1 MERNCS
7 LLRIILRLLQ
17 KIVEKR
23 REPYYTK
30 YMNSNKYTILKREG
44 ASMKGKKNMGVAPD
58 AEMAYTESREALL
71 EEALALIL
79 RLSPE
84 QLAEIMGESE

>member
-1 MERNCS
+1 
-7 LLRIILRLLQ
+7 
-17 KIVEKR
+17 
-23 REPYYTK
+23 
-30 YMNSNKYTILKREG
+30 
-44 ASMKGKKNMGVAPD
+44 MKGKKNMGVAPD